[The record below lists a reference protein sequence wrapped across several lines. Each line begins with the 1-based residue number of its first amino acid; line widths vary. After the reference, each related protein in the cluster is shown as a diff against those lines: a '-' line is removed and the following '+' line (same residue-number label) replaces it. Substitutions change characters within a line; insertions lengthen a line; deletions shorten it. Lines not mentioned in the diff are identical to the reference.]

1 MLSTLSSRLCVGL
14 LSMLPLAALAQPLS
28 VLTTRAVNVRAGP
41 DPVFPLVAWL
51 PQGEQVRV
59 VGCLRGSKWCD
70 VVSGRTRGWLHSNY
84 LSGVQRDRTP
94 EIGFSVA
101 DYWAAH
107 YQRRPWYSSVANWV
121 DWESPSFQPPPLPP
135 GGLFRSR

>member
-1 MLSTLSSRLCVGL
+1 VLPTLSSRLCVGL
-14 LSMLPLAALAQPLS
+14 LLALPLAALAQPLS

-41 DPVFPLVAWL
+41 DPVFPVVTWL
-51 PQGEQVRV
+51 PQGESVRV

-70 VVSGRTRGWLHSNY
+70 VVAGRARGWVHSSY
-84 LSGVQRDRTP
+84 LSGVLRDRTP

-101 DYWAAH
+101 DYWTAH
-107 YQRRPWYSSVANWV
+107 YQRRPWFSSLANWV
-121 DWESPSFQPPPLPP
+121 DWESPSFQPPPSPP